1 MNKHNPKAHAP
12 RQSLSKQLRA
22 FVQKEFL
29 HILRDPYTLMILL
42 LMPIVEMLLF
52 GFALNMD
59 VTNLKTI
66 VIDHAR
72 DRYAQKLIDKIEHN
86 PDFILIDHSADVK
99 GISEMM
105 QANRADVAFIIPEGL
120 ERDLTTQTHTE
131 IGVIIDATD
140 PNAAKIISGYAS
152 ALIYALIEEDQQSQ
166 YGHSTPL
173 QAEGLQQPTLQI
185 ETRMLYN
192 PTMHSSYNFVPGVM
206 GLVLVILCTIMT
218 SVSIAREKERG
229 NMELLLASP
238 AHSTIL
244 VIAKA
249 IPYFFLSLINLATIL
264 LLSYFVLGVPIRG
277 SLAVILLLSMLYILL
292 SLAIGLAISSLV
304 SSQRDAILISGF
316 GMMMP
321 TIIFGGMLFPIA
333 NMPQVLQW
341 ISYIVPARY
350 YISGC
355 RKVMIQGLPISGITE
370 ELIILALL
378 AFILTLLA
386 IVNVR
391 PRLK

>member
-1 MNKHNPKAHAP
+1 MSREEKRP
-12 RQSLSKQLRA
+12 RHHRTSLTKQLAA
-22 FVQKEFL
+22 FVKKEFL

-59 VTNLKTI
+59 VTNIKTI
-66 VIDHAR
+66 VIDHAQ
-72 DRYAQKLIDKIEHN
+72 DRYAQKLIAKIEHN
-86 PDFILIDHSADVK
+86 PDFILLSHATDV
-99 GISEMM
+99 GEVTELM
-105 QANRADVAFIIPEGL
+105 QANKADVAFIIPAGF
-120 ERDLTTQTHTE
+120 ERDITTQSPTE
-131 IGVIIDATD
+131 VGVMIDATD
-140 PNAAKIISGYAS
+140 PNAAKITSGYAA
-152 ALIYALIEEDQQSQ
+152 ALIATLLEEDLQSQ
-166 YGHSTPL
+166 YGTTVPSAKQL
-173 QAEGLQQPTLQI
+173 KSPTI
-185 ETRMLYN
+185 EVKTRMLYN

-218 SVSIAREKERG
+218 SVSIAREKEKG

-238 AHSTIL
+238 ANSTIM

-249 IPYFFLSLINLATIL
+249 IPYFLLSLVNLVTIL

-277 SLAVILLLSMLYILL
+277 SLAVVLLLSMLYIFL

-333 NMPQVLQW
+333 NMPQILQW

-355 RKVMIQGLPISGITE
+355 RKVMIQGLPFTGIAE

-378 AFILTLLA
+378 AFFLTTLA
-386 IVNVR
+386 IINVR